1 MDTECADTA
10 LTRMA
15 RLPAVSISGYFGHR
29 KRSAATKLTDRE
41 QHRVDVD
48 AKIVVHHRESG
59 GVYGSPRITADLREA
74 GELVTEKFVA
84 ARMARLGVV
93 GISPRSFKV
102 RTTAV
107 APDASFPP
115 DLVKRRFDRGRC
127 DAVWTMDIT
136 YLSCGDGEMYLCA
149 IKDEHS

>member
-41 QHRVDVD
+41 QHRDDVD

-59 GVYGSPRITADLREA
+59 GVYGSLPIC
-74 GELVTEKFVA
+74 
-84 ARMARLGVV
+84 
-93 GISPRSFKV
+93 
-102 RTTAV
+102 
-107 APDASFPP
+107 
-115 DLVKRRFDRGRC
+115 GRPGN
-127 DAVWTMDIT
+127 W
-136 YLSCGDGEMYLCA
+136 
-149 IKDEHS
+149 